1 MTTKKKLTKVS
12 KRTGKKALAQPSS
25 TKRRLGRAA
34 FDKGRKFENQVAELY
49 RLLGAKVEQ
58 NIEIHQK
65 KVDILATFR
74 IPGSSREYRV
84 IVECKDEGRSVA
96 ANQRV
101 MAFKG
106 LLDFARATNVADSA
120 EIVTRTAWG
129 DAAKGFAKS
138 SGIELFTYTEKISQ
152 LIDLTSYLKGLI
164 EKFDTL
170 DPGRPND
177 PPLGAYYV
185 DLSAQRGS
193 GDKVVQLPIIDTY
206 IHEWLQDENLDQ
218 QLAVFGEYGSG
229 KSTLC
234 QKLAR
239 DLALAYLNDPNTSRI
254 PILLNLR
261 DFIGKL
267 DLEAYITS
275 FLDRECNVVN
285 PRIELFRAMN
295 EAGIFLMIF
304 DGFDE
309 MAVKVDADTLESNLL
324 EIEKLAAAKNSKTM
338 LTSRPEYF
346 VSAREEAEVITP
358 TINPFLS
365 RAAKYEPLKI
375 SPWDEKQVELFLKK
389 RVPLV
394 KGANQPSTYYRDQI
408 RGIGSLSDLSRRPVL
423 LDMIVKTLPRL
434 IASGETINLLNLY
447 KSYLI
452 GEMKRQKVLKKR
464 SFLLTD
470 EDRFGLLQELAVHI
484 YGSSTQFITFIDA
497 QNLVEKYVSPP
508 KQELE
513 AHTRDFL
520 ANSFLIRKD
529 DEYRLSHK
537 SILEYLVAMRLNKEI
552 ESDEPK
558 IFSQYLLQREI
569 LDFLRELQ
577 LDTAKLIRWI
587 QTSKGDDLPSIY
599 LSTNAATLLLRHSSD
614 SLAGCD
620 LSGRRLW
627 VVDFSNANL
636 RGCNLKGALLGNCDL
651 SGAQFYKR
659 DIKSARF
666 RDTRFLFYI
675 LKTAETLE
683 NTEGVAR
690 FIGEKVSEVVESCTY
705 NLKSRLR
712 ADLFWEFGT
721 WVQSFSEV
729 ERIRKGLSAVF
740 NTKVCIGIDELERLA
755 GQADKGTTK

>member
-1 MTTKKKLTKVS
+1 MTTKKSLTTARKKS
-12 KRTGKKALAQPSS
+12 SKKAPTKPSS
-25 TKRRLGRAA
+25 TQKRMGRAA
-34 FDKGRKFENQVAELY
+34 FDKGRKFEDQVAELY

-120 EIVTRTAWG
+120 EIVTRVAWG

-138 SGIELFTYTEKISQ
+138 SGIELFTYIEKISQ

-164 EKFDTL
+164 EKFDRL

-185 DLSAQRGS
+185 DLSAQRRS
-193 GDKVVQLPIIDTY
+193 GNKVVQLPIINTY
-206 IHEWLQDENLDQ
+206 IHQWLQDENLDQ

-239 DLALAYLNDPNTSRI
+239 DLALAYLSDPNSSRI

-275 FLDRECNVVN
+275 FLDRECKVVN

-324 EIEKLAAAKNSKTM
+324 EIEKLAAAKNSKSM

-346 VSAREEAEVITP
+346 VNAREEAEAITP
-358 TINPFLS
+358 TINPFLF
-365 RAAKYEPLKI
+365 RAAKYLPLKI
-375 SPWDEKQVELFLKK
+375 LPWDEKQVELFLKK

-394 KGANQPSTYYRDQI
+394 KGANQPWTYYRDQI
-408 RGIGSLSDLSRRPVL
+408 RSIGSLSDLSQRPVL

-464 SFLLTD
+464 TFLLSD
-470 EDRFGLLQELAVHI
+470 DDRFKLLQELAVHT
-484 YGSSTQFITFIDA
+484 YVGATEFITFTDA
-497 QNLVEKYVSPP
+497 QILVEKNVSPP
-508 KQELE
+508 KHELE

-520 ANSFLIRKD
+520 ANSFLIRKH

-537 SILEYLVAMRLNKEI
+537 SILEYLVATRLSEEI
-552 ESDEPK
+552 ETDNPK
-558 IFSQYLLQREI
+558 VFGRYMIAHGI
-569 LDFLRELQ
+569 LDFLKEFQ
-577 LDTAKLIRWI
+577 LATAKLIKWI
-587 QTSKGDDLPSIY
+587 QKVKHAQESDFY
-599 LSTNAATLLLRHSSD
+599 LARNAASLLLERSND
-614 SLAGCD
+614 SLAGLD
-620 LSGRRLW
+620 LSNTLLW
-627 VVDFSNANL
+627 HVNFTNVNL
-636 RGCNLKGALLGNCDL
+636 RGTNLTHAVLKSSDLG
-651 SGAQFYKR
+651 GAQFYKR
-659 DIKSARF
+659 DIKSAKLG
-666 RDTRFLFYI
+666 DTFFLFYI
-675 LKTAETLE
+675 LKTRETQE
-683 NTEGVAR
+683 NTDQVLRSIGQKLSSVVDGCIYHLESR
-690 FIGEKVSEVVESCTY
+690 F
-705 NLKSRLR
+705 R
-712 ADLFWEFGT
+712 ADLFWELGT
-721 WVQSFSEV
+721 WVESFSEV
-729 ERIRKGLSAVF
+729 ERLRKHLSNVF
-740 NTKVCIGIDELERLA
+740 NTKVCIATDELERLV
-755 GQADKGTTK
+755 DKVTQ